1 MRIIPTTENY
11 EAELAELS
19 SFVAAST
26 ASKRRKEDEKW
37 FKGSGK
43 NLNSYDLDE
52 DNAKVVCI
60 TDGLTFL
67 GRAITERL
75 LLHGYTVR
83 VIVNGPDDLER
94 LRVMRDGTAA
104 FHGRIEAVTAKL
116 TETESLVDAFDGC
129 NGVFHTSGFIDPSGV
144 SGYSKCMAEIEAKVS
159 ESVMNACTM
168 TQSVRRCLMT
178 SSLLACLWQNGTHF
192 DFPCVI
198 DHSSWSDESLCKDK
212 KLWYALGKLKAEK
225 IAWKIA
231 ENKGFKLSTICAPL
245 ITSSNLLLHNPTPT
259 IAYLKG
265 AEEMYENGV
274 LATVDVHTLAKAHVR
289 VYEEMNTTVFGRYV
303 CLDKVITREYEA
315 EDLAKETGIDLV
327 KIRGDKYYYCY
338 RDNSTPF
345 SLSNRRLSSLMSK
358 SPISCNE

>member
-1 MRIIPTTENY
+1 MRIIPKTENY
-11 EAELAELS
+11 ETVS
-19 SFVAAST
+19 VST
-26 ASKRRKEDEKW
+26 ATERREEDEKW
-37 FKGSGK
+37 FKRSEK
-43 NLNSYDLDE
+43 PVYTYDLDE

-67 GRAITERL
+67 GRAIVKRL

-83 VIVNGPDDLER
+83 VIVNVPDDLEI
-94 LRVMRDGTAA
+94 LRVMRDETAT

-144 SGYSKCMAEIEAKVS
+144 SGYSKYMAELEAKVS
-159 ESVMNACTM
+159 ENVMNACTM

-178 SSLLACLWQNGTHF
+178 SSLLACLWQNATQLEL
-192 DFPCVI
+192 PAVI
-198 DHSSWSDESLCKDK
+198 DHTSWSNESLCKDK

-231 ENKGFKLSTICAPL
+231 ENKGFKLSTICAAL
-245 ITSSNLLLHNPTPT
+245 VTSTNILHHNPTPT

-265 AEEMYENGV
+265 AEEMYGHGV
-274 LATVDVHTLAKAHVR
+274 LATVDINTLAKAHLR
-289 VYEEMNTTVFGRYV
+289 VYEEMNKAAFGRYV
-303 CLDKVITREYEA
+303 CFDKVITQEYEA
-315 EDLAKETGIDLV
+315 EELSKETAINLQ

-338 RDNSTPF
+338 RDSTTPF
-345 SLSNRRLSSLMSK
+345 SLSNRRLSSLMSTT
-358 SPISCNE
+358 SPISCLD